1 MASADSISVSAF
13 VAVLTYYTLAWVLVG
28 RDPARRTIMPH
39 YEPPSGLS
47 PAMIR
52 FLWKQSF
59 DDRAFWSAALS
70 LVARGAVVMQCVEER
85 VTLRRNPK
93 QKRYMLP
100 SEERVLLNRITAGG
114 RAQSITL
121 DMLDEETSC
130 AATRMAEILRRQAVN
145 RWFIENRTYFL
156 VGAALSLVCV
166 AIVARPADRD
176 EALLL
181 LLGLSVMAPAVFYLP
196 FVLLRLRDMF
206 RTIKTEVEKTV
217 LWRTASLMALLFPCL
232 AGILLGS
239 IVLGVTFG
247 RLLIIVLVLLSA
259 VSLIFAK
266 ILMAYTTE
274 GRLLVDQIEG
284 FRLFLQSV
292 EKLPLD
298 RKDAP
303 SDQSGLYE
311 KYLPYA
317 VALEVEQSWGDK
329 FLALAS
335 TSHRAEALQAA
346 HSFYLGFWNGK
357 PVEMVLKPQGPKGA

>member
-1 MASADSISVSAF
+1 
-13 VAVLTYYTLAWVLVG
+13 
-28 RDPARRTIMPH
+28 
-39 YEPPSGLS
+39 
-47 PAMIR
+47 
-52 FLWKQSF
+52 
-59 DDRAFWSAALS
+59 
-70 LVARGAVVMQCVEER
+70 
-85 VTLRRNPK
+85 
-93 QKRYMLP
+93 MLP